1 MSRASPGLSST
12 TKIIDFSLSSADH
25 SICSYTTTASV
36 SRQEKN
42 ALRSKLG
49 LSSPISPA
57 RHRIE
62 SPFGAEVP
70 IRSFPIV
77 PSVSYLALRP
87 SLTVI
92 EVMLHHND
100 QIPTTYRFNF
110 FDECKC

>member
-12 TKIIDFSLSSADH
+12 TKIIGFSLSSADR
-25 SICSYTTTASV
+25 SICSYTTTAFV
-36 SRQEKN
+36 SRREKN
-42 ALRSKLG
+42 APRSKLEP
-49 LSSPISPA
+49 SSPVSPA

-70 IRSFPIV
+70 IRCFPIV
-77 PSVSYLALRP
+77 PSVPYLALHP

-100 QIPTTYRFNF
+100 QI
-110 FDECKC
+110 